1 MIGTGKTL
9 ISCMTISYMLELNP
23 TRQALFLV
31 DKVLLVIQQSRY
43 LVKQIGD
50 RIYKRWEEFG

>member
-1 MIGTGKTL
+1 MAV
-9 ISCMTISYMLELNP
+9 SSMLELNP

-43 LVKQIGD
+43 LVQQIGD
-50 RIYKRWEEFG
+50 REYERLE

>member
-50 RIYKRWEEFG
+50 RIYKR